1 MLIRGADSIKKEKEK
16 NVVTMPLLR
25 IDFDIIQIQFLFFNL
40 IISFAGI

>member
-16 NVVTMPLLR
+16 NVVTMPLLT